1 MFFRSRIMSAVQS
14 TTLPWML
21 CVINMNKN
29 LLKNINSFDFFL
41 LLCAFVYGNIFSIQ
55 CSKINWGFFVIFGI
69 VFLIEISEIVFY
81 LDFNSNK
88 KTPSRTI
95 PYFSFFRISPFCLVT
110 TMKRGFLLGI
120 FVEAFKVGS

>member
-21 CVINMNKN
+21 CVVNMKKN
-29 LLKNINSFDFFL
+29 VLKNINSFDFFL

-55 CSKINWGFFVIFGI
+55 CSKLNWGFFVIFGI
-69 VFLIEISEIVFY
+69 VFLIEILEIVFY
-81 LDFNSNK
+81 LVFNTTK
-88 KTPSRTI
+88 KPTNRTV
-95 PYFSFFRISPFCLVT
+95 PYFSFIGISPFFLVT

-120 FVEAFKVGS
+120 FLEAFKVGS

>member
-1 MFFRSRIMSAVQS
+1 MSAVQS

-21 CVINMNKN
+21 SILNMNNN

-55 CSKINWGFFVIFGI
+55 CSKLNWDFFLIFGI
-69 VFLIEISEIVFY
+69 IFLIENLERVFY
-81 LDFNSNK
+81 LVFNRTK
-88 KTPSRTI
+88 KVRNRTI
-95 PYFSFFRISPFCLVT
+95 PYFSFFGISPFFLVT

-120 FVEAFKVGS
+120 FLEAFKVGS

>member
-1 MFFRSRIMSAVQS
+1 MSAVQS

-21 CVINMNKN
+21 CIVNMTKN
-29 LLKNINSFDFFL
+29 VLKNINSFDFFV

-55 CSKINWGFFVIFGI
+55 CSKVNWDFFVIFSI
-69 VFLIEISEIVFY
+69 VFLIEILERVLYLVF
-81 LDFNSNK
+81 NRTK
-88 KTPSRTI
+88 KTTSRTI
-95 PYFSFFRISPFCLVT
+95 PYFSFFGISPFFLVT